1 MLRLASGIAFVLA
14 STTAVA
20 GFSIEGSPASS
31 SEWGIMGQ
39 RTPYESEAKA
49 SFKSSD
55 TKLEPRQG
63 RYADAQLVVDL
74 AYKAVTQKGS
84 GQADRVDGFADDVP
98 FATAISM
105 IMPAGWQ
112 LYQGSDLGKK
122 DVPETVSYIGGKA
135 WPEVMGQLGERYALK
150 FHLDWYDRTVMMT
163 KGRPSAVQQASR
175 IRIIAE
181 PAPAAKPIPKPI
193 PAVKAS
199 VQTPAVANAASA
211 KSFAAGPVTAPVLT
225 SLGGNSTA
233 LPRPVLKGQG
243 DVANVNNNKPVMATS
258 SPAPISK
265 PIELKPAT
273 ISIQVRSGTLH
284 ENVSRLSKE
293 NGWSA
298 PGWGIDGDYRISAP
312 YSIQAKDFAEAMVK
326 LLMIHPIEADVNTAQ
341 RKIYV
346 LKEIR

>member
-1 MLRLASGIAFVLA
+1 MLRLASCIVFVTVSA
-14 STTAVA
+14 TAVA

-39 RTPYESEAKA
+39 RTPYEGEAKA
-49 SFKSSD
+49 SFKPSD

-112 LYQGSDLGKK
+112 LYQGSDLTKK
-122 DVPETVSYIGGKA
+122 DVPETVSYIGGKG

-163 KGRPSAVQQASR
+163 KGRTSPVQQASR

-181 PAPAAKPIPKPI
+181 PAPAPKPAQVAK
-193 PAVKAS
+193 PAVKPGAGATAFAAGS
-199 VQTPAVANAASA
+199 GSSPVAASA
-211 KSFAAGPVTAPVLT
+211 GSASGKS
-225 SLGGNSTA
+225 SA
-233 LPRPVLKGQG
+233 LPRPVLHGQVG
-243 DVANVNNNKPVMATS
+243 AAGASGSKATLAAT
-258 SPAPISK
+258 SPAPASK
-265 PIELKPAT
+265 PIEVKPST
-273 ISIQVRSGTLH
+273 VSIQVRSGTLH
-284 ENVSRLSKE
+284 ENVIRLSKE
-293 NGWSA
+293 NGWAS
-298 PGWGIDGDYRISAP
+298 PGWSIDGDYRISAP

>member
-1 MLRLASGIAFVLA
+1 MLRLASGIAFIAVSA
-14 STTAVA
+14 TAVA

-39 RTPYESEAKA
+39 HAPYEGEAKA
-49 SFKSSD
+49 SFKASD

-74 AYKAVTQKGS
+74 AYKPVTQKGS

-105 IMPAGWQ
+105 IMPTGWQ
-112 LYQGSDLGKK
+112 LYQGGDLGKK
-122 DVPETVSYIGGKA
+122 DVPETVSYIGGKG

-163 KGRPSAVQQASR
+163 KGRTSPVQQASR

-181 PAPAAKPIPKPI
+181 PAPAPKPAQVVK
-193 PAVKAS
+193 PAVKPVPVPGAT
-199 VQTPAVANAASA
+199 V
-211 KSFAAGPVTAPVLT
+211 FAAGAGSVPVAAITGSA
-225 SLGGNSTA
+225 SSA
-233 LPRPVLKGQG
+233 LPRPVLQG
-243 DVANVNNNKPVMATS
+243 KAGAAGAMEASTSAAPV
-258 SPAPISK
+258 SK
-265 PIELKPAT
+265 PIVVKPST
-273 ISIQVRSGTLH
+273 ISLQVRSGTLH
-284 ENVSRLSKE
+284 ENVIRLSKE
-293 NGWSA
+293 NGWEA
-298 PGWGIDGDYRISAP
+298 PGWNIDGDYRISAP